1 MAFMVGYASGGD
13 GMLSY
18 ELCKGVWGTAS
29 IVDVAGIQVKDG
41 LVAQETLL
49 VTLRGRGQKN
59 GTWRLQSEGLILCT
73 S

>member
-1 MAFMVGYASGGD
+1 MAFMVGYASVGN

-18 ELCKGVWGTAS
+18 ELCKGVWGTVS

-41 LVAQETLL
+41 LVA
-49 VTLRGRGQKN
+49 LRGRGQKN
-59 GTWRLQSEGLILCT
+59 GTWRLQTERLILCT